1 MQRPPPHGYNGPNF
15 YLLRNL
21 TFPMVLRQFT
31 SGRVLLMLG
40 LIAAAL
46 SGCGQKG
53 SLYLPDQPPPHLQS
67 QSDCRTPTCAAV
79 AESAADDEAAPGEQL
94 ADSPESNV
102 NNQEDENTEPTREEN
117 TAEETTE

>member
-1 MQRPPPHGYNGPNF
+1 
-15 YLLRNL
+15 
-21 TFPMVLRQFT
+21 MVLRRFT

-67 QSDCRTPTCAAV
+67 QNDCRTPTCAAV
-79 AESAADDEAAPGEQL
+79 VAPAAADR
-94 ADSPESNV
+94 ESTDAENG
-102 NNQEDENTEPTREEN
+102 EDENTEPTLDKN